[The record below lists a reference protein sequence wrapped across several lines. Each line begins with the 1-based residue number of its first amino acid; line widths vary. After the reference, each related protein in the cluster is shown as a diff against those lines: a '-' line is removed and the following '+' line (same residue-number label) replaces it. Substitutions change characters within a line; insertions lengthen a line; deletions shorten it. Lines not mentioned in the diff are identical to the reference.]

1 MSGAKEIRTQI
12 KSVNNTQKITTAMEM
27 VAASKM
33 RGAQQRMRQAQP
45 YAEKMRQVIG
55 HLAQANPDFAHPFLQ
70 PGAGEEGAVGYII
83 ISSDRGLAGGLNNN
97 LFRGVLRELM
107 NHRKAGEEARLCTI
121 GSKAIQFFSRLSAP
135 IIGEVSQ
142 LGDTPRLQDLI
153 GTIRVMM
160 DQFESGELS
169 KVVLCYNRFVNTMTQ
184 APTMEQLLPL
194 PPSDEPELV
203 ERGHTWDYI
212 YEPSAEE
219 ALSLLLERYL
229 ESLVYQAVVENI
241 ACEQAAR
248 MVAMKSA
255 SDNAGKLIDDLNLAY
270 NKARQAAI
278 TTELSEIVA
287 GAEAV

>member
-70 PGAGEEGAVGYII
+70 PGAGDEGAVGYII

-107 NHRKAGEEARLCTI
+107 AHRKAGEEVRLCTI